1 MVRIRTGSVRV
12 RTGSVRVKTGSVRVG
27 TGSVRLKTEDL
38 GSKEYPM
45 SGSPPSYP
53 ASILQHRPA
62 PADQRNIFQPVK
74 DWAYYEEEDRLTD
87 KGNMLKTTNIERQRE
102 YDRRLE
108 WEEERWKVER
118 EREREREREYLE
130 EERRQVERF
139 RDSWGPR
146 GHLDKLMDEKFE
158 CFDNRW

>member
-1 MVRIRTGSVRV
+1 M
-12 RTGSVRVKTGSVRVG
+12 KTGSVRVG

-38 GSKEYPM
+38 GSKDYPL

-118 EREREREREYLE
+118 EREREGEGVSRGGAETSGEIQGQLGAQGPPGQTHGRE
-130 EERRQVERF
+130 V
-139 RDSWGPR
+139 
-146 GHLDKLMDEKFE
+146 
-158 CFDNRW
+158 